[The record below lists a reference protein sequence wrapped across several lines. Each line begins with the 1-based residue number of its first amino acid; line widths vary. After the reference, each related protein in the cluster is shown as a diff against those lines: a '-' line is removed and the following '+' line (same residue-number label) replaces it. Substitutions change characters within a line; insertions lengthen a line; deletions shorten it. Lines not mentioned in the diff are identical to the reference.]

1 MKLAFAARATG
12 DHRLNEDLVA
22 VPAMATNPT
31 GSKAD
36 VGPGDALNCFEA
48 LGFRSRWALE
58 RRAPK
63 WAKDQ
68 PPAAKTAN
76 NDAPFRPMGRD
87 GGSQPLSNT
96 QASHG

>member
-22 VPAMATNPT
+22 VPAMATSPT

-48 LGFRSRWALE
+48 LGFRSRWARLI
-58 RRAPK
+58 
-63 WAKDQ
+63 
-68 PPAAKTAN
+68 
-76 NDAPFRPMGRD
+76 FG
-87 GGSQPLSNT
+87 L
-96 QASHG
+96 AS